1 MGTYLLL
8 ASSIR
13 RVRSM
18 RVCLCAGCLEHWAVP
33 TQIPFTFDLIR
44 VPSISE
50 FMSEC
55 LCVVLLPAV
64 CFSHLH
70 NRKKIQQL
78 SVSSN
83 HMALFFNLF
92 SLKGFCVVCV
102 CVCVYPVCVCVFPC
116 ILLNCLEWKC
126 TRTSSPPYSTHTH
139 RQTYATRLIQC
150 LCGRPSGVACKYSRD
165 ERADDENVPSAL

>member
-102 CVCVYPVCVCVFPC
+102 CVCVYPVCVCVCFHAFC
-116 ILLNCLEWKC
+116 LIALNGNAPEHPAHLI
-126 TRTSSPPYSTHTH
+126 PHTDICDKINSVLVW
-139 RQTYATRLIQC
+139 A
-150 LCGRPSGVACKYSRD
+150 S
-165 ERADDENVPSAL
+165 